1 MTAER
6 ELITFRPFSRQA
18 NPARYRSTYELVQDR
33 DRDADN
39 RRDRR
44 WPALVMSDRRKLSH
58 KDAAI
63 TKMKDRAKTAE
74 GRVKSL
80 ENQIEG
86 LFKAQGRR

>member
-1 MTAER
+1 
-6 ELITFRPFSRQA
+6 
-18 NPARYRSTYELVQDR
+18 
-33 DRDADN
+33 
-39 RRDRR
+39 
-44 WPALVMSDRRKLSH
+44 MSDRSKLSH